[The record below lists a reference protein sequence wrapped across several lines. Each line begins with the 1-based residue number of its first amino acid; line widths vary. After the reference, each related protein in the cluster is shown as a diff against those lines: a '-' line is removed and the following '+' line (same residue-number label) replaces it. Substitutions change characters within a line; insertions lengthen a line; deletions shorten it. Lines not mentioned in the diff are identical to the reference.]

1 MNTGDTKKRNSRW
14 ADTPILGPHGR
25 PKIAALTERDFSGI
39 FQPLARYRYLP
50 ADYLHAFAGGSL
62 DYLINR
68 LNLLS
73 RRPNL
78 YVTRPHQQRAN
89 AGANHR
95 RLIYELTDKCVG
107 MLQQRGI
114 VDQRSRSPANF
125 SHELMI
131 CQVMASLELG
141 ARESG
146 TRLIGWNDILSSKS
160 LPEETRRSPKPY

>member
-1 MNTGDTKKRNSRW
+1 MDTADTKMRNSRW
-14 ADTPILGPHGR
+14 ADTPTLDRHGR
-25 PKIAALTERDFSGI
+25 PKMAALTERDFSGI

-95 RLIYELTDKCVG
+95 RLIYELTGKG
-107 MLQQRGI
+107 MAVLEQRG
-114 VDQRSRSPANF
+114 VTD
-125 SHELMI
+125 
-131 CQVMASLELG
+131 
-141 ARESG
+141 
-146 TRLIGWNDILSSKS
+146 
-160 LPEETRRSPKPY
+160 